1 MNRRKLLQH
10 FLVVLTVLLFV
21 APQTPG
27 QGTISAGG
35 TARKLIAEANDNA
48 ATKPEREE
56 ALKKLEEA
64 ARLFLN
70 VDETKEAASALN
82 RVGRLHLLL
91 NDPEQA
97 LASHNQALS
106 LLKQTPWTEVEVD
119 NLNGMAEAYLRLE
132 KRDDAEEALIK
143 AIKLSERSHYDIG
156 KAKALITLSIRQ
168 NFENHSKAV
177 ATAQEALTLLQNLDD
192 KRAIASTYKRIGQ
205 YYFAQNLLREASENC
220 EHARQIWSGLSEVP
234 EHASTLILLAFIEIR
249 RAEWESALSFL
260 RQARSLIDEK
270 SEPEKMGQITA
281 AMAEIHNDMGLPEIG
296 LTNFERALTYYRE
309 TRDPHHIWYANL
321 GLGFTYT
328 LLQDYTKA
336 LNLYDQA
343 LAGVERDS
351 IEAAHTFEYIGRVKI
366 STGEYPAALES
377 LQFAEEIYRRTGN
390 LKEIGRVRALIGK
403 VYQEQGQI
411 RPARQMYQQAL
422 QTFRR
427 YFDPVNEAT
436 VHYALG
442 RLEMRAGNYDMA
454 EKSLWRAIEITE
466 NMRRVSTTR
475 DLTVAF
481 SGSVHERYQSY
492 IECLMRKNQVTP
504 AQSVHVKAFEMSEL
518 AHARTLAEFLRSTQA
533 NFPLGLDPQL
543 SEREKSLRQLLR
555 LRNEYKARL
564 LSDPKASHTEELA
577 ALDGELSR
585 LEADYKD
592 VVETIRAS
600 HPAYDRMMRPVAWSL
615 QRIQQETI
623 LDDQTALLEFSLG
636 SEKSYVWAVT
646 RDSIKSFELPPQAY
660 IEEAARKVYNLL
672 AHQPIV
678 QTHKELA
685 EASHTLSA
693 MILSPVAAE
702 LNKSRLIVVADGV
715 LNYIPFQI
723 LPSPSANNEPLVA
736 RHEIINAPSASI
748 LGEIHQL
755 AARRQRA
762 PRLLAAFGDPVFAS
776 DHAKRQDSD
785 GPLIA
790 SSSED
795 DPRWKSTQRDVNP
808 NGDESRLFY
817 AKRELNNI
825 REAAGGDASIA
836 SEYDATRERFLS
848 TDFTQYTLL
857 HFATHGYLNPK
868 RPESSGF
875 LLSTV
880 DRDGKQLDGFV
891 GLGEIY
897 DLRAPVAL
905 VVLSACQTALGKDVR
920 GEGLVGLTRGFMY
933 AGASSVVASLWK
945 VDDEATSELM
955 RHFYSNLL
963 QKRMPA
969 AAALREAQNTIRQQP
984 EWSAPYFWAAF
995 TIQGDY
1001 RQVIEGGSS
1010 PTSKW
1015 NWKIPLAVAL
1025 LIVAIGFVWW
1035 YRRRRLRTNHSTVKL

>member
-1 MNRRKLLQH
+1 MNRRKLYQH
-10 FLVVLTVLLFV
+10 FLVVLTLLLFF

-27 QGTISAGG
+27 QGTISAGD
-35 TARKLIAEANDNA
+35 TARKLITEANDNSP
-48 ATKPEREE
+48 TKGEREE

-70 VDETKEAASALN
+70 VDEKREAARALN

-91 NDPEQA
+91 NAPEQA
-97 LASHNQALS
+97 LASHNEALS
-106 LLKQTPWTEVEVD
+106 LLKQSPWVEGEVD
-119 NLNGMAEAYLRLE
+119 NLNGLADVYMRLQ
-132 KRDDAEEALIK
+132 KRDDAEKALIK
-143 AIKLSERSHYDIG
+143 AIELCERSEYTLG
-156 KAKALITLSIRQ
+156 KAQALLTLSLRQ
-168 NFENHSKAV
+168 NFDSHPKAV
-177 ATAQEALTLLQNLDD
+177 ETAQKALTLWQSLDN
-192 KRAIASTYKRIGQ
+192 KEAIASTYRRIGQ
-205 YYFAQNLLREASENC
+205 YYLAQNLLPEATQNC
-220 EHARQIWSGLSEVP
+220 EQALEIWRQLNNVP
-234 EHASTLILLAFIEIR
+234 EQAATLIFLAFIDVR
-249 RAEWESALSFL
+249 KAEWDSAKSRLS
-260 RQARSLIDEK
+260 QAQAAIDQK
-270 SEPEKMGQITA
+270 SEPEKMGQITTV
-281 AMAEIHNDMGLPEIG
+281 MAEINNDMGFPESG
-296 LTNFERALTYYRE
+296 VMYFEQALNHYRE
-309 TRDPHHIWYANL
+309 TRDPHHIWYATV
-321 GLGFTYT
+321 GLGYSHA
-328 LLQDYTKA
+328 LLQDYAKA
-336 LNLYDQA
+336 LNLFEQA
-343 LAGVERDS
+343 LAGVEKDS
-351 IEAAHTFEYIGRVKI
+351 IEAAQTSEHIGRVKI

-377 LQFAEEIYRRTGN
+377 LQFAHEIYTRTGN
-390 LKEIGRVRALIGK
+390 LKEIGRLRALIGK
-403 VYQEQGQI
+403 VYQGQGQI
-411 RPARQMYQQAL
+411 RPAREMYRDAL
-422 QTFRR
+422 ETFRR
-427 YFDPVNEAT
+427 YFDPVNEAA
-436 VHYALG
+436 VHYVLG
-442 RLEMRAGNYDMA
+442 RLEMTTGNYDAA

-492 IECLMRKNQVTP
+492 IECLMRKNQVAP
-504 AQSVHVKAFEMSEL
+504 SQSDHVKAFEMSEL
-518 AHARTLAEFLRSTQA
+518 AHARTLAEFLQSARTTFA
-533 NFPLGLDPQL
+533 LDAQL
-543 SEREKSLRQLLR
+543 LEREKALRQSLRFR
-555 LRNEYKARL
+555 DEYKARL
-564 LSDPKASHTEELA
+564 LTKPKSSKEELK
-577 ALDGELSR
+577 ALDAELST
-585 LEADYKD
+585 LEANYKEVLD
-592 VVETIRAS
+592 DIRARY
-600 HPAYDRMMRPVAWSL
+600 PDYDRMMRPVSWNL

-623 LDDQTALLEFSLG
+623 LDAQTTLLEFSLG

-646 RDSIKSFELPPQAY
+646 RDSIKSFELPPQAS

-672 AHQPIV
+672 AHQPVV

-685 EASHTLSA
+685 DASETLSA

-736 RHEIINAPSASI
+736 RHEIINVPSASI

-785 GPLIA
+785 GPQVA
-790 SSSED
+790 SSSEED
-795 DPRWKSTQRDVNP
+795 ARLKSAQRDVNP
-808 NGDESRLFY
+808 NGEESRLFY

-825 REAAGGDASIA
+825 RDAAGGDASIA

-848 TDFTQYTLL
+848 TDLTQYTLL
-857 HFATHGYLNPK
+857 HFATHGYLNPQ

-880 DRDGKQLDGFV
+880 DRDGKRLDGFV

-920 GEGLVGLTRGFMY
+920 GEGLVGITRGFMY

-1015 NWKIPLAVAL
+1015 NWKIPIAVAVAL
-1025 LIVAIGFVWW
+1025 LIVAIGFVWL
-1035 YRRRRLRTNHSTVKL
+1035 YRRRRFAN